1 MMAGRILP
9 GYCRKVIRQQA
20 QTCSADV
27 WLTVDPHS
35 AGLKRAE
42 NGPSQRS
49 PAPSYLQRFYR
60 AGAQFPAFQG
70 LPRAVVCLP
79 EAIGRALG
87 ALAGRPPGAYTP
99 SGPFRAL
106 HAVTSIFKSPLPAL
120 PVGVAGTPPVHGPA
134 ALAPARRGRAQNLD
148 ARDHSV
154 PQFHPEL
161 LQKTGAEEPELGG
174 PGR

>member
-9 GYCRKVIRQQA
+9 GYCREVIRQQA

-60 AGAQFPAFQG
+60 ARAQFPAFQG
-70 LPRAVVCLP
+70 LPRAVVCRR
-79 EAIGRALG
+79 EAISRALG

-99 SGPFRAL
+99 SRPFRAL

-134 ALAPARRGRAQNLD
+134 ALAPAGRGRAQNLNI
-148 ARDHSV
+148 RDHSV

-161 LQKTGAEEPELGG
+161 LQKAGAEEPELGG